1 MTAVYANKGRRFEE
15 LVSYQNDRYRQE
27 GLAVVHKVPT
37 AWTPIR
43 GKKGKIISAF
53 VSQKASVDFLGVWKD
68 RAIAFDVKENSQP
81 RWALDARFGHQL
93 QFIRDWHEVGG
104 VAFLL
109 LNQNGTTYLLPAK
122 VLIDAWER
130 SQSGG
135 RKSMSLNEITACPVV
150 PETKRGPVDYLAVLE
165 VTGR

>member
-1 MTAVYANKGRRFEE
+1 MSLAYANKGRRFEE
-15 LVSYQNDRYRQE
+15 LVGYQNDRYRQM

-43 GKKGKIISAF
+43 GKKGKITGAF

-93 QFIRDWHEVGG
+93 QFIRDWYMVGG
-104 VAFLL
+104 VSFLL
-109 LNQNGTTYLLPAK
+109 LNQSGTTYLLPAR

-130 SQSGG
+130 AQSGG
-135 RKSMSLNEITACPVV
+135 RKSLSLAEIIACPVV
-150 PETKRGPVDYLAVLE
+150 FETERGPVDYLAVLD
-165 VTGR
+165 VV